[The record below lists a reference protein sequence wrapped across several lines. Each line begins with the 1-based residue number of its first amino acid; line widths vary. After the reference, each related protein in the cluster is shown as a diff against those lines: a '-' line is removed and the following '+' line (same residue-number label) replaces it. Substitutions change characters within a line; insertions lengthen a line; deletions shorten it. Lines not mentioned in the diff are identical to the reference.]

1 MKEKRREWY
10 FKFEIVGNI
19 FDNVRI
25 PKVIWETCL
34 DKKDSNLFG
43 CKLLRQRECNKQTY
57 FDAGNDIVFETYD
70 TEFEIKAE
78 NKLTADSIDVLIKVL
93 SGIKKEL
100 TQWTD
105 RLSFG

>member
-43 CKLLRQRECNKQTY
+43 FKLLRQRECNKQTY

-100 TQWTD
+100 TQ
-105 RLSFG
+105 